1 MESATTHLPITDTFD
16 DRYLA
21 YYDPD
26 NKDVFTNNGNIQ
38 LFHQKL
44 THGSE
49 NGNYN
54 DPVDIEATVSGGTIT
69 FRIPKSAFLNEAGGY
84 DRFYHVSYFLHVKD
98 KDTIQKMDEDALAA
112 GGTLKIK
119 NTAVWAYSEPT
130 EVEVEH
136 KIPIIEKDY
145 TVKDADAG
153 VYDFVIKV
161 NEGGNQLGDA
171 EYLEVTD
178 SYTNLT
184 IDYATLTCEPE
195 DALLSYTHS
204 GNTVTYFVKNGVP
217 VTLRYTASALE
228 SGAFSNTVEVNN
240 QSVTKTGTANIT
252 SRGSTGAREA
262 SIKILKHSGSNLL
275 EGISGVQFE
284 LYEYDESYTN
294 NYNPAVKVLG
304 GTYSTDENGMFTI
317 QHIPLTAEGNVYTTH
332 TKKYVLHEVEPPE
345 GYKALPH
352 DYVFTVD
359 TQTASYGQY
368 IYLHDDTLPISN
380 EPVKEDDISVTV
392 KKIWPDGD
400 ADLPELIRV
409 RLYQKDSKTASAAS
423 ATEVEM
429 VEMTRGA
436 DGSWTHTFTGLDSE
450 KAYFIKE
457 DSIEGYTAS
466 YSSNNILGLE
476 QSGTINITN
485 TKDEPDDET
494 TSITVKKKWMQGEKE
509 ITDIQQKK
517 DLSATVELVR
527 YRAEQTGTTV
537 HFINAGSTEDI
548 GTILLPRNKNNV
560 TFTADVT
567 GSGTW
572 VYLTSYTAGKQ
583 GHEYVN
589 DNSNS
594 IHASGHINGGNG
606 ISVTINTP
614 DVSDI
619 YIVFCYGTITSITA
633 TTEESI
639 GGSGEGTIDP
649 TYTAPETITLN
660 RENGWRATF
669 SNLPT
674 AGTGSDDGK
683 AYTYTYG
690 IRETET
696 SDTNFAF
703 DSYSVGTYDGEGSN
717 NATVAVAS
725 GSTVTVTN
733 KKEAPQTGSLK
744 ITKVVHVDD
753 QAPATNAEKDLV
765 NGDYIFTVSSGNSII
780 KYVQITVTTGAP
792 ASYKIA
798 DKQAALESATSQ
810 TGTSALISGLAE
822 GDYVITEIE
831 KNGMTLKE
839 AVRGDGDTD
848 AVSSEKA
855 VTVHVTAGQNEPADT
870 SAAAATFTN
879 NVETVTA
886 KVVKVWNHSGNTGT
900 TPTSLTVTLSN
911 GVTKELNGDN
921 NWTAE
926 VTDLPKYDRT
936 TGNLIEYSWTEAELP
951 AGYYLSNIQE
961 TTDTATGVI
970 TTTLTNSYTD
980 HYNPTT
986 TITGKK
992 VWDDGGEGRPTS
1004 ITVKL
1009 YKDGDKTE
1017 AYRTIPVQAPT
1028 GEGYS
1033 KNQWPF
1039 EFTNLPVFNKDGSVI
1054 QYTVEEELP
1063 VGYTDE
1069 YGIKIVFSQA
1079 TYIAGDATGT
1089 IVNSGEGSQTFKI
1102 SDGFNLGYIVIRHGN
1117 DFIIWTPRPATADEI
1132 SVIKTKV
1139 VGLSDQFNGIN
1150 SASGDSMKIVSGVPG
1165 TVDVGK
1171 KHAVSVYMQNGEV
1184 WMKFLNPNAWSDF
1197 AYGTIPYTYTQAGGE
1212 GGGTITN
1219 TKKNTELE
1227 FGKKWIDIGQQEID
1241 WDRDIEVTVNRTKTD
1256 GNKDDSFS
1264 LVYQITKNAVENATG
1279 GTVEFASN
1287 NATDTTPKLKLTITT
1302 EGDKKKYTFKIENLA
1317 YSSETDGKYTYY
1329 VEETNEGLEGYMSPK
1344 YSNKSAPTGG
1354 DVAYNEGCIINQQE
1368 GGYELPQT
1376 GGIGTTLFTALGG
1389 LMTVTAGAILTI
1401 KSWHRRKENA

>member
-145 TVKDADAG
+145 TVNDADAG

-228 SGAFSNTVEVNN
+228 SGSFSNTVEVNN

-275 EGISGVQFE
+275 EGIENVQFE
-284 LYEYDESYTN
+284 LYEYDENYPN
-294 NYNPAVKVLG
+294 NYNPEAKVLS
-304 GTYSTDENGMFTI
+304 GTYSTNANGMFTI
-317 QHIPLTAEGNVYTTH
+317 QHIPLAVEDGSYTTH

-380 EPVKEDDISVTV
+380 EPVKEDDISITV

-409 RLYQKDSKTASAAS
+409 RLYQKDSRTAPAAS
-423 ATEVEM
+423 AIEVD
-429 VEMTRGA
+429 VAEMTRGT
-436 DGSWTHTFTGLDSE
+436 DGSWTHTFTGLDPE

-457 DSIEGYTAS
+457 DPVEGYTAS

-494 TSITVKKKWMQGEKE
+494 TSITVKKKWMQGEEE
-509 ITDIQQKK
+509 ITDIEQKK

-537 HFINAGSTEDI
+537 HFRNVGSENDLDTVLI
-548 GTILLPRNKNNV
+548 PRNADSENV
-560 TFTADVT
+560 NISIDEI
-567 GSGTW
+567 SGGANAYI
-572 VYLTSYTAGKQ
+572 VTSYSPSTFGWQHQNNAVQ
-583 GHEYVN
+583 SWDYVQ
-589 DNSNS
+589 ST
-594 IHASGHINGGNG
+594 GNK
-606 ISVTINTP
+606 TITTR
-614 DVSDI
+614 DVSDLWV
-619 YIVFCYGTITSITA
+619 VFVDGLTSIKVSTDA
-633 TTEESI
+633 SV

-649 TYTAPETITLN
+649 TYTNPETITLD
-660 RENGWRATF
+660 RENGWRASF
-669 SNLPT
+669 SDLPT
-674 AGTGSDDGK
+674 SGTGSDDGK
-683 AYTYTYG
+683 AYSYTYG
-690 IRETET
+690 IRETAT
-696 SDTNFAF
+696 SDFSFAF
-703 DSYSVGTYDGEGSN
+703 DSYSVETFDGEGSN
-717 NATVAVAS
+717 NATVAVSS

-744 ITKVVHVDD
+744 LTKVVQVDGD
-753 QAPATNAEKDLV
+753 TPSTDAEKNLV
-765 NGDYIFTVSSGNSII
+765 NGNYVFTVSSGNSIV
-780 KYVQITVTTGAP
+780 KYVQITVTNGAP

-798 DKQAALESATSQ
+798 DTQEGLASAASVE
-810 TGTSALISGLAE
+810 GTSALVSGLDE

-839 AVRGDGDTD
+839 AVRGDNDPD
-848 AVSSEKA
+848 AVSDDKA
-855 VTVHVTAGQNEPADT
+855 VTVHVTAGENEPADT

-879 NVETVTA
+879 NIETVTA

-900 TPTSLTVTLSN
+900 TPTSLTVTLSS

-992 VWDDGGEGRPTS
+992 VWDDGGEGRPAS
-1004 ITVKL
+1004 ITVNL
-1009 YKDGDKTE
+1009 YKDGGTTP
-1017 AYRTIPVQAPT
+1017 YRTITVQAPT
-1028 GEGYS
+1028 GEEA
-1033 KNQWPF
+1033 NQDEWPF
-1039 EFTNLPVFNKDGSVI
+1039 EFTNLPVFNSDGSVI
-1054 QYTVEEELP
+1054 QYTVGEVLP
-1063 VGYTDE
+1063 EGYTEE
-1069 YGIKIVFSQA
+1069 YGIKIEFTQA
-1079 TYIAGDATGT
+1079 TYIAGDTTGV
-1089 IVNSGEGSQTFKI
+1089 IVNSGQGDQTFKI
-1102 SDGFNLGYIVIRHGN
+1102 TDGYNLGYIVIRHGN

-1132 SVIKTKV
+1132 SAIKTKV

-1241 WDRDIEVTVNRTKTD
+1241 WDRDIQVTVNRTKTD

-1279 GTVEFASN
+1279 GTVEFAAN

-1329 VEETNEGLEGYMSPK
+1329 VEETNQRLEGYLEPS
-1344 YSNKSAPTGG
+1344 YWNTGAPTGG
-1354 DVAYNEGCIINQQE
+1354 TAAYDDGKIINKQE
-1368 GGYELPQT
+1368 GGYELPST
-1376 GGIGTTLFTALGG
+1376 GGSGVVGVYAIGSLLVLA
-1389 LMTVTAGAILTI
+1389 AAILLAV
-1401 KSWHRRKENA
+1401 KRRRSVGE